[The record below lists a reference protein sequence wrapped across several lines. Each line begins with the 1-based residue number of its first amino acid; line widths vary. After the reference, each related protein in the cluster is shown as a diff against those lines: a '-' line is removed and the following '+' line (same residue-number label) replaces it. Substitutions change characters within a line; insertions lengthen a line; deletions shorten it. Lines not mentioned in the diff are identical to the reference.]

1 MGRKVDGDPTNSVV
15 ANRKADQDIYAPGLR
30 VYGLFPNSS
39 FDFDADINKQFGT
52 VGALSGTRQTK
63 QHHDAL
69 AYAMEL
75 GYTFDHEWKPRASVF
90 YGYGTGDK
98 NGIDNNNQRF
108 DTFYG
113 FNQPWSRND
122 YFSWDNIHSPKT
134 RLEFV
139 PYKDVRVDTGFNAY
153 WLENE
158 SAAWS
163 RANLQD
169 RTGKSGSFLGYEWD
183 LRLRHKLNP
192 YVDWSMSYAYFSP
205 GDFTRAQARIDGP
218 YTSQPSN
225 FFYFEVTLN
234 AFGDGKPTY
243 K

>member
-1 MGRKVDGDPTNSVV
+1 MRRACGFMACFPTVVSILTPISTNSLAGSDRSQPMLKREV
-15 ANRKADQDIYAPGLR
+15 
-30 VYGLFPNSS
+30 
-39 FDFDADINKQFGT
+39 T
-52 VGALSGTRQTK
+52 TQTL
-63 QHHDAL
+63 QQHDAL
-69 AYAMEL
+69 AYAIEL
-75 GYTFDHEWKPRASVF
+75 GYTFDHDWKPRASVF

-98 NGIDNNNQRF
+98 NGVDNNNQRF
-108 DTFYG
+108 DAFYG

-122 YFSWDNIHSPKT
+122 YFSWDNIHAPKT

-153 WLENE
+153 WLE
-158 SAAWS
+158 SDTGAWT

-205 GDFTRAQARIDGP
+205 GDFTRAQNNEQQRIP
-218 YTSQPSN
+218 APIRRRLPTSSTSK
-225 FFYFEVTLN
+225 YR
-234 AFGDGKPTY
+234 
-243 K
+243 